1 MKRNKQ
7 KLGLINEFHAWK
19 SIDFLLILDLLHLLM
34 CASAFWSF
42 ESPNPYLNSQRF
54 SSENPPWSYIGWNR
68 LGFSLVAKRHGFFY
82 GVFSFMIL
90 HYAPCP
96 SWLTLAGHVACWML
110 ALELLSLHSFSSS
123 LLFLNASINYAIDN
137 RFQPSTYK
145 TPKCSNPNQ
154 KNNIQAKISD

>member
-54 SSENPPWSYIGWNR
+54 SSEYPPWSYIGWNK
-68 LGFSLVAKRHGFFY
+68 LGFSPAAISLGCGVHHGLVMDLSELRLCIVLHAHSSWHWRVMFFN
-82 GVFSFMIL
+82 VFL
-90 HYAPCP
+90 LY
-96 SWLTLAGHVACWML
+96 T
-110 ALELLSLHSFSSS
+110 LLSPQLLFISFSLEYLMRNTSYLHIKHRKATTRTS
-123 LLFLNASINYAIDN
+123 
-137 RFQPSTYK
+137 R
-145 TPKCSNPNQ
+145 
-154 KNNIQAKISD
+154 